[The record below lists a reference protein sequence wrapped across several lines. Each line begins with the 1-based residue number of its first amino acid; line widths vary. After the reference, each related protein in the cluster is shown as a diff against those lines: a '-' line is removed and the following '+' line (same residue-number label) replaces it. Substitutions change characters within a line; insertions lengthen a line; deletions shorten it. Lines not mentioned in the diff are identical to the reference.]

1 MLSVLAIF
9 SSESISEYLLQVI
22 IFPVHEVCA
31 HQVMNVID
39 GERCTKLISR
49 VQPRSENDSVL
60 ATNLIQVQMAF
71 VEG

>member
-1 MLSVLAIF
+1 
-9 SSESISEYLLQVI
+9 
-22 IFPVHEVCA
+22 
-31 HQVMNVID
+31 MNVID